1 MSSLV
6 DLEIRYQRLL
16 AEREVLAARYESGD
30 LAVLPEIKNVNSQ
43 IRVTLLE
50 IDSLRAVTSSG
61 VVERDDQKALVDN
74 ANRINPQGG
83 LLTSS
88 NGRVTPAPDTT
99 TSSNANRNE
108 FTAVNDFG
116 TDAELRPY
124 IRTQETQIGAG
135 QTSSG
140 VRDDSGSGGGNN
152 ALGGGIAGGG
162 GGGPIAGG
170 RPGVGAAG
178 DDAGGASPIV
188 SSLNSIG
195 WEAEIKPQPNVLDQY
210 ASYTYQASLYL
221 MDKNSFQRSVGEGKK
236 NLAGAKLLVQ
246 TGGASQS
253 TERNE
258 FFNLDYYIDRIDI
271 KSFIAGKSTRLSH
284 NVKEISMT
292 IVEPNGISFIQN
304 LDAAV
309 QQYLGGAPN
318 KKRNFTSQ
326 IYLLVIRFYGYDDQ
340 GNLVRGG
347 NANNGTSDPSAFVEK
362 WYPLILAKVG
372 FKIANKAVEYEI
384 VAKAPQYQINA
395 SAKSATIP
403 FNFEF
408 SGKTLKDILAGPA
421 VYAAGQAAVA
431 AGSNSAATVT
441 TGGTQQPVY
450 DQQGNFSG
458 YEIVGGS
465 TTSVAPA
472 NASAI
477 TSNKKTVRSGLM
489 QALNE
494 HQQKLQNDGVI
505 EFADEY
511 NVEFILDS
519 MASATIINPGLNKSA
534 TSMATPGTPADQKFG
549 SKQSMDP
556 NSQTSSATA
565 GMQVVQ
571 FLDNLVKNSSYIR
584 DQQTLIVNAN
594 TGKETT
600 GPGVNLKNTAWYK
613 IGFKAEPKFD
623 QYDNKRNDYAYKITY
638 TIAPYKISQLNSPYF
653 KPPSYNGRHK
663 SYEYWFTGKNSSVI
677 SYEEN
682 LNSLYYIILS
692 NSNLA
697 GATSSTTGASVT
709 ELLKYSPQTA
719 SGISTTGAEGRTLE
733 PSSSAADQLYNPGDL
748 KECNMTIV
756 GDPAWLQ
763 QGEAFVALPK
773 GDPYYFRAFL
783 PDGTIN
789 FDSQQIL
796 FEVAFN
802 APRDYNLATGLIQPS
817 ADKLNS
823 TTQLDQVTQTPLS
836 AQFSRLYIAKE
847 CTSNFNKGKFTQE
860 LKGSLMVFYPPS
872 NKGEGRPPPQD
883 IPTSSNKAS
892 SQGSASVAQTPAWAK
907 PTSVTGTTPTSSI
920 AKGTQQILNPPTQ
933 LNDPTLSQL
942 QASPVYIQARR
953 AGATPAAAL
962 EAARTAFAAGT
973 NNFSG
978 TAIPGIRTPGQ
989 QIVKEP

>member
-6 DLEIRYQRLL
+6 ELEVRLQRLTAEYELL
-16 AEREVLAARYESGD
+16 ADRFEAGEKD
-30 LAVLPEIKNVNSQ
+30 LLPRIKDLGSQ
-43 IRVTLLE
+43 IRVLMLE
-50 IDSLRAVTSSG
+50 IDSLRAVASSG
-61 VVERDDQKALVDN
+61 VIEREDQKALVDS

-83 LLTSS
+83 LITAS
-88 NGRVTPAPDTT
+88 NGRITPAPDTSS
-99 TSSNANRNE
+99 SSNANRNE
-108 FTAVNDFG
+108 FVGVNDFG
-116 TDAELRPY
+116 TDAELRPL
-124 IRTQETQIGAG
+124 IQTQGTSTGSG
-135 QTSSG
+135 QTSAG
-140 VRDDSGSGGGNN
+140 VRDDSGNGRTG
-152 ALGGGIAGGG
+152 AVAGL
-162 GGGPIAGG
+162 

-188 SSLNSIG
+188 SSLNAIG

-221 MDKNSFQRSVGEGKK
+221 MDKNSFQQSVGAGKK

-253 TERNE
+253 TERSE

-340 GNLVRGG
+340 GNLIRGG

-372 FKIANKAVEYEI
+372 FKIASKAVEYEI

-431 AGSNSAATVT
+431 AGSNRAITIT

-494 HQQKLQNDGVI
+494 RQRQLQKEGVI

-519 MASATIINPGLNKSA
+519 MANATIVNPGLNKSA
-534 TSMATPGTPADQKFG
+534 TSMATPGTPADQKLG

-556 NSQTSSATA
+556 NSQTSAATA

-571 FLDNLVKNSSYIR
+571 FIDYLIKNSSYIR

-594 TGKETT
+594 TGKESP

-613 IGFKAEPKFD
+613 IGFRAEPKFD
-623 QYDNKRNDYAYKITY
+623 EYDNKRNDYAYKITY

-653 KPPSYNGRHK
+653 KPPTYNGRHK
-663 SYEYWFTGKNSSVI
+663 SYEYWFTGKNTSVI

-682 LNSLYYIILS
+682 LNSLYYVILS
-692 NSNLA
+692 NSNLG
-697 GATSSTTGASVT
+697 GATSSNTGALVT
-709 ELLKYSPQTA
+709 ELLKYGPQTA
-719 SGISTTGAEGRTLE
+719 SGISTTGAEGRTQE
-733 PSSSAADQLYNPGDL
+733 PSSNAADQLYNPGDL

-823 TTQLDQVTQTPLS
+823 TTQLDQVTQTPGP

-847 CTSNFNKGKFTQE
+847 CISSFNKGKFTQE

-883 IPTSSNKAS
+883 IQTAAS
-892 SQGSASVAQTPAWAK
+892 QAAPIVAQTPAWAR

-920 AKGTQQILNPPTQ
+920 AKGTQQILNPVNNGTNLTDGQ
-933 LNDPTLSQL
+933 LRTT
-942 QASPVYIQARR
+942 PVYNIARR
-953 AGATPAAAL
+953 GGATDPQALAAARS
-962 EAARTAFAAGT
+962 ASAAGT
-973 NNFSG
+973 NNYSG
-978 TAIPGIRTPGQ
+978 TALPGIRVPNQ
-989 QIVKEP
+989 QIVKDQ